1 MSLREPLTPLAP
13 DIADLLAAEGRSVEL
28 SAAERAH
35 LLSRIAS
42 TVGGFPPVDGGESNP
57 PGDPAAPAPSGLVRG
72 LTAHPARLALA
83 TFIVGGIL
91 GAAID
96 HAATRAR
103 PSDPPPQTSLA
114 PVSPAPPV
122 ATVESPTTSVTHLP
136 DAPSSASAPSPR
148 APAAIDPIT
157 KDTALAAE
165 RTLIDTAKTALGRRD
180 DAAALET
187 LDRHARTYP
196 RGELSEER
204 EALKVQAL
212 VGAKRVAEARG
223 CAERFKKTYPR
234 SMLMPVVDDALQK
247 P

>member
-13 DIADLLAAEGRSVEL
+13 DLADLLAAEKRSVEL
-28 SAAERAH
+28 GDAQRAN

-42 TVGGFPPVDGGESNP
+42 TVGGLPPVDGGEGNP
-57 PGDPAAPAPSGLVRG
+57 PGAPPAPSGLVRA
-72 LTAHPARLALA
+72 LTAHPVRLALA
-83 TFIVGGIL
+83 TFLAGGLL

-96 HAATRAR
+96 RAATRATT
-103 PSDPPPQTSLA
+103 SAPPPPASVA
-114 PVSPAPPV
+114 PASSPPSV
-122 ATVESPTTSVTHLP
+122 ATVERPTMSVTHLP
-136 DAPSSASAPSPR
+136 DAPAPASAPPPR
-148 APAAIDPIT
+148 APPPVAIDPIT

-187 LDRHARTYP
+187 LDRHARSYP
-196 RGELSEER
+196 RGVLSEER

-212 VGAKRVAEARG
+212 VGAKRVAEARV
-223 CAERFKKTYPR
+223 CAEHFKKTYPG
-234 SMLMPVVDDALQK
+234 SMLTAVVDDALQK